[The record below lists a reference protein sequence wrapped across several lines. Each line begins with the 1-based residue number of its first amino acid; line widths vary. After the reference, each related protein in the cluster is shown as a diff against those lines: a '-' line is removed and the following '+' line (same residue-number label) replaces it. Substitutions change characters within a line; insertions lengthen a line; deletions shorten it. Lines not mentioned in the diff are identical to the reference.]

1 MMYDANLIS
10 EQIIFVQCL
19 FMDVEQLFVPKVKSL
34 FIVNGFILSQLT

>member
-19 FMDVEQLFVPKVKSL
+19 FVDVEQLFAPKVTSL
-34 FIVNGFILSQLT
+34 FIVNGLMLSQLN